1 MPNTTQNLASNVWIA
16 ASAGSGA
23 SPALDPWLRLYLESR
38 WRSCWQE
45 LRQIAPML
53 GWSDR
58 LPQKVN

>member
-1 MPNTTQNLASNVWIA
+1 MQNMTSMQPNSWVA
-16 ASAGSGA
+16 ASSASAA

-53 GWSDR
+53 GWNDR

>member
-1 MPNTTQNLASNVWIA
+1 MPNDTQNMASNVIFA
-16 ASAGSGA
+16 ASAA